1 MWPLLYLFFFLFLIK
16 KSNAL
21 LLENLSFCI
30 NLIVGLLYRMKFSWR
45 WQRILKFNHRINDSS
60 LFFCKNSEYIAYGIV
75 FLSYNMRNHMH
86 KTYSINLKYSQIFV
100 GVSSF
105 VMFSSIMY
113 LSLMS
118 IITYLTG
125 NTSFAVPTFALSAMN
140 D

>member
-1 MWPLLYLFFFLFLIK
+1 
-16 KSNAL
+16 
-21 LLENLSFCI
+21 
-30 NLIVGLLYRMKFSWR
+30 
-45 WQRILKFNHRINDSS
+45 
-60 LFFCKNSEYIAYGIV
+60 
-75 FLSYNMRNHMH
+75 MRNHMH

-100 GVSSF
+100 GVYSF
-105 VMFSSIMY
+105 VMVSSIMY